1 MGLVWHAVN
10 CGGVLSI
17 TVNYSGGLLIAIPDP
32 GGLRKEDESL
42 LQSEAS
48 LPPASDLN
56 LPCLQ
61 SPEPPVLLS
70 RPGNKQTANQEVINL
85 E

>member
-17 TVNYSGGLLIAIPDP
+17 TVNYSRGLLIAIPDP

-48 LPPASDLN
+48 LTPASDLN

>member
-32 GGLRKEDESL
+32 GGSRKEDESL

-56 LPCLQ
+56 LPRLQ